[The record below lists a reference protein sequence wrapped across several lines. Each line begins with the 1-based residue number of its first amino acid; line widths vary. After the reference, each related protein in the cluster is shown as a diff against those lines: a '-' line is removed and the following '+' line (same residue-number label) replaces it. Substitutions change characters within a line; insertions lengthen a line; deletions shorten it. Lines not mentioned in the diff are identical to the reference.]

1 MSSVLWGRAVSPGH
15 IPVLE
20 RVLQKEQPSPVPAR
34 HACAL
39 PLVHG
44 VGLGVSLDFS
54 LSIEGISWIGSCLL
68 QNALLSDA

>member
-1 MSSVLWGRAVSPGH
+1 MSSVLLGRAVSPGH

-34 HACAL
+34 HARAL

-54 LSIEGISWIGSCLL
+54 LAGISWIGRCLL